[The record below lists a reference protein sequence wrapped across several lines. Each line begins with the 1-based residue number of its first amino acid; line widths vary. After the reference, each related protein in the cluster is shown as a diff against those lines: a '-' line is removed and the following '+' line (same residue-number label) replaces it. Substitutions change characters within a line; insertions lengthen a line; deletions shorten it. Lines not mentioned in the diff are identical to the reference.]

1 LVGCP
6 VGVVEGLVGVGL
18 SGEPDPG
25 PGEAEGVGG
34 VTLGGGVEPVVVGED
49 LFGKLDHVQK
59 YFSMTCKDL

>member
-1 LVGCP
+1 MVGGP

-34 VTLGGGVEPVVVGED
+34 VTLGGGVEPVVARGD
-49 LFGKLDHVQK
+49 LFGKLGNVQK
-59 YFSMTCKDL
+59 YLSN